1 MKKIFLLAALA
12 VFFIAMNPVKVK
24 ASEMVIVKIPQ
35 MENPEI
41 IAEEIKEDELQMLA
55 ILVMA
60 EAGNQDLEGKR
71 LVVDVV
77 LNRVDDSRWPN
88 TITEVINQPYQ
99 FSPMRNGAFEKA
111 AETVTDEC
119 FEAVALELESRLD
132 YDIHYFQAGGYG
144 YGKAAYKHGDHFFS
158 Y

>member
-1 MKKIFLLAALA
+1 MKKILLTALA
-12 VFFIAMNPVKVK
+12 VFFIAINPVRVK
-24 ASEMVIVKIPQ
+24 AAEVDPVEIPQ
-35 MENPEI
+35 VENPET

-77 LNRVDDSRWPN
+77 LNRVDDPRWPD

-99 FSPMRNGAFEKA
+99 FSPMRDGGFERA
-111 AETVTDEC
+111 AATITDEC

-132 YDIHYFQAGGYG
+132 YGIHYFQTGGFGYG
-144 YGKAAYKHGDHFFS
+144 QSAYKHGDHFFS

>member
-12 VFFIAMNPVKVK
+12 VFFIALNPLKVK
-24 ASEMVIVKIPQ
+24 ASEMVIVEIPQ
-35 MENPEI
+35 MESPET

-60 EAGNQDLEGKR
+60 EAGNQDLEGKQ

-99 FSPMRNGAFEKA
+99 FSPMSNGAFEKA

-132 YDIHYFQAGGYG
+132 YDIHYFCAGGYN
-144 YGKAAYKHGDHFFS
+144 YGQSAYKHGDHYFS